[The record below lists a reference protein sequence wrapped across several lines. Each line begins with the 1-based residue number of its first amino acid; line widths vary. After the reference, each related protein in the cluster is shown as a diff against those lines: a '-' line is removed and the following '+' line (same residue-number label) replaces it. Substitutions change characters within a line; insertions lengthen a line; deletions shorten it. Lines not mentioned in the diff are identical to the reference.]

1 MNTQK
6 PVNFPLRLPRSIDTQ
21 LRQEANREGISI
33 NSVILMHLSRS
44 LATQVNANA
53 VVPRLRQRQR
63 TTPKTGK

>member
-21 LRQEANREGISI
+21 LRQEANREGVSI

-44 LATQVNANA
+44 MAAQVKQS
-53 VVPRLRQRQR
+53 VKVPRTRQR
-63 TTPKTGK
+63 TTPKDGK